1 MLGARF
7 SLRWLFGVV
16 SFAAVSCGLLI
27 YAKPILASVT
37 FTTVLVVLLSSTAA
51 AIYNS
56 GDRRAFW
63 TGFALFGFAYI
74 WLVFGNWQMPNG
86 SDHPRN
92 HLLSTT
98 VLTWFYSIAP
108 ATQTTT
114 TMVQSPGGMSGM
126 GMSGSMM
133 PGGTGNGM
141 MPGAASGMVMTTVA
155 MPPEWNAF
163 MTTGHS
169 LFALAFACTGGLIAG
184 SCFRGRKP
192 SD

>member
-1 MLGARF
+1 MFDARF

-27 YAKPILASVT
+27 YARPILVSVT
-37 FTTVLVVLLSSTAA
+37 LSTVLVVLLTAITAA
-51 AIYNS
+51 ISNS

-74 WLVFGNWQMPNG
+74 WLIFGNWQMPNG

-98 VLTWFYSIAP
+98 VLTWLYSIAP

-114 TMVQSPGGMSGM
+114 TMVQSPGAMPGM
-126 GMSGSMM
+126 GMSGPMM
-133 PGGTGNGM
+133 PASMGGGM
-141 MPGAASGMVMTTVA
+141 MPGAGSGMAMTTVA
-155 MPPEWNAF
+155 MPPDWNAF

-169 LFALAFACTGGLIAG
+169 LFALAFACVGGLIAG
-184 SCFRGRKP
+184 SCFRRRKP
-192 SD
+192 G